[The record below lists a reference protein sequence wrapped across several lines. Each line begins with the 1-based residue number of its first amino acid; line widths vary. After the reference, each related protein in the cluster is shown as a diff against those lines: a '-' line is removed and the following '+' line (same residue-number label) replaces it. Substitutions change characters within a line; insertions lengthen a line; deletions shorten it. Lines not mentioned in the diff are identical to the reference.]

1 MDTLGCGDRVS
12 VRPSGIHGVVHAV
25 ASDVVYIRLD
35 KGEIITALPGEVDYL
50 PTCWKC
56 GAELPEIGDVCSAC
70 GEEQIPFWEGGQ
82 SAKDESETHD

>member
-12 VRPSGIHGVVHAV
+12 VRPSGIRGVVHAL
-25 ASDVVYIRLD
+25 SGDVMYIRLD
-35 KGEIITALPGEVDYL
+35 KGEIITSLTGEVDYL

-70 GEEQIPFWEGGQ
+70 GEEQIPF
-82 SAKDESETHD
+82 